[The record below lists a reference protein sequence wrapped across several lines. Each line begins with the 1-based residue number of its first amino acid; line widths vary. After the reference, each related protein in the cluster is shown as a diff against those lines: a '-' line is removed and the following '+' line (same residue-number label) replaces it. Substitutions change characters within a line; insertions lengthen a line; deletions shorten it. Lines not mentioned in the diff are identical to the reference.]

1 MQQELKQ
8 LYQTQVAVRVVV
20 YGCLLLCAIL
30 LYTLSGGFPPW
41 AWRFLASLLPR
52 LPELWRAQGPAMLIP
67 FTGLLLLSLSLLILW
82 MILLTVTLRLL
93 FHQWRERYEEQR
105 FARELAEADALSE
118 ELLEEVLDNEYT
130 QPERAAAPAIPRA
143 SRRPHIAQAARVTA
157 NNMYE
162 DIEDD
167 EYEEEEPQPA
177 SIGLRL
183 RASQPVSPLAPTQEV
198 DVPQPE
204 GLRSARAPLAN
215 RAARTSATWE
225 ELEEPRRAQAQAFGS
240 STPAIIP
247 ARPVVRQAPAETP
260 VPDWPGTAYPAIKS
274 GSSAPPSGQSYT
286 GYGFQFATGIE
297 KHAPLPQA
305 VNDTPQPVRAQ
316 QAAPIELAARQRA
329 RATGTVNSI
338 SQASIAPISDDIEEY
353 DTRPVRAEEK
363 EEYADEEILPQE
375 VSSKPQYRLSVG
387 MGLDPGLVRKD
398 APNEDNIFAMQGI
411 RPGSSGPEPVGLF
424 VVADGMGGHADGQEA
439 SRLAIQIIS
448 DIVSPTL
455 LREAELEES
464 FGGIIK
470 DATHR
475 ANLTLYQRNRQK
487 EHMMGTTLT
496 AALVVGTM
504 AHVINVG
511 DSRTYRYRPSEGLLQ
526 ITRDHSVVA
535 RLVEKG
541 LIEPHEVYTHP
552 KRNQIYR
559 CLGEHA
565 SVEFDYFKVE
575 LQERDI
581 LLLCSDGLWE
591 MIRDPEIERILSGA
605 STHASRASSLL
616 IQAALARGGHDNIS
630 VVITCLLTEE

>member
-1 MQQELKQ
+1 MEQLKAAYANYRWAR
-8 LYQTQVAVRVVV
+8 LVVGV
-20 YGCLLLCAIL
+20 GLLICGIL
-30 LYTLSGGFPPW
+30 LYWVSGGFPPW

-130 QPERAAAPAIPRA
+130 QPERVVAPAMPRA
-143 SRRPHIAQAARVTA
+143 SRRPYITQAARVTT

-162 DIEDD
+162 AIDDD
-167 EYEEEEPQPA
+167 EYEEEEPQLA

-198 DVPQPE
+198 DVPQREEP
-204 GLRSARAPLAN
+204 RSARAPLASRTS
-215 RAARTSATWE
+215 RASATWE
-225 ELEEPRRAQAQAFGS
+225 ELEEPRRTQAFGS

-247 ARPVVRQAPAETP
+247 ARPVARQAPAETP
-260 VPDWPGTAYPAIKS
+260 VPEWPGTAYPATTS

-286 GYGFQFATGIE
+286 GYGFQFATDIE

-305 VNDTPQPVRAQ
+305 VNDTPQPVRIQ

-329 RATGTVNSI
+329 RVAGTVNNI

-353 DTRPVRAEEK
+353 DTRPVQAEE
-363 EEYADEEILPQE
+363 EEGYVEEELLAQE
-375 VSSKPQYRLSVG
+375 ASSEPQYRLSVG
-387 MGLDPGLVRKD
+387 MGLDPGLARKD

-496 AALVVGTM
+496 TALVVGTM

-511 DSRTYRYRPSEGLLQ
+511 DSRTYRYRPSEGLSQ

-541 LIEPHEVYTHP
+541 LLEPHEVYTHP
-552 KRNQIYR
+552 RRNQIYR

-591 MIRDPEIERILSGA
+591 MVRDPDIERILSGA

-616 IQAALARGGHDNIS
+616 IQAALTHGGHDNIS
-630 VVITCLLTEE
+630 VVIACLLAEE

>member
-20 YGCLLLCAIL
+20 YGCLLLCAVL

-52 LPELWRAQGPAMLIP
+52 LPELWQAQGPAMLVP
-67 FTGLLLLSLSLLILW
+67 FIGLLLLSLSLLILW

-130 QPERAAAPAIPRA
+130 QPERVAAPAMSRA
-143 SRRPHIAQAARVTA
+143 SRRPYMAQAARSTT

-167 EYEEEEPQPA
+167 ECEEEEPQPA
-177 SIGLRL
+177 SMGLRL

-198 DVPQPE
+198 DVPQRE
-204 GLRSARAPLAN
+204 GLRSARTPLASQ
-215 RAARTSATWE
+215 ASRTSATWE
-225 ELEEPRRAQAQAFGS
+225 ELEEPRRAQAFGS

-247 ARPVVRQAPAETP
+247 ARPVARQTPAETP
-260 VPDWPGTAYPAIKS
+260 VPEWPGTAYPAITS
-274 GSSAPPSGQSYT
+274 GPSAPPSGQSCT

-305 VNDTPQPVRAQ
+305 VNDTPQPVRIQ
-316 QAAPIELAARQRA
+316 QAAPIELAAHQHA
-329 RATGTVNSI
+329 RAAGTVNSI
-338 SQASIAPISDDIEEY
+338 NQASIAPISDDIEEY
-353 DTRPVRAEEK
+353 DTRPVQAEEE
-363 EEYADEEILPQE
+363 EEYVDEEMLPQE
-375 VSSKPQYRLSVG
+375 GSSEPQYRLSVG

-496 AALVVGTM
+496 TALVIGTM

-511 DSRTYRYRPSEGLLQ
+511 DSRTYRYRPSEGLSQ

-591 MIRDPEIERILSGA
+591 MVRDPEIKRILSSA
-605 STHASRASSLL
+605 NTHASRASSLL
-616 IQAALARGGHDNIS
+616 IQAALAHGGHDNIS
-630 VVITCLLTEE
+630 VVIACMLAEE